1 MYVCTC
7 IYVIIAIIELHCSKH
22 ANKLPQ
28 LILIKKIEDIRG
40 HCLYL
45 HQKTRWLQ
53 KDKSRHTF
61 PISPSQY
68 N

>member
-1 MYVCTC
+1 MYVCIC

-22 ANKLPQ
+22 ANKVPQ
-28 LILIKKIEDIRG
+28 LILIKKIEDMRG

-45 HQKTRWLQ
+45 HQKTRWSH
-53 KDKSRHTF
+53 KDRHTF
-61 PISPSQY
+61 PISLSKY